1 MSVITN
7 INGVPLFSTKHEAL
21 SWTIDKEL
29 TGYHTHQHGGQTGYM
44 GGSSHSDAVLA
55 IGLNNLNL
63 KRDLWVF
70 KANVPGA
77 PVVGPPVAAP
87 PVLGPPVIGPPVLGP
102 PVVGPPVS
110 TPPVVGP
117 PVAGPPV
124 AAPQSSTGGY

>member
-29 TGYHTHQHGGQTGYM
+29 TGYHTHQHSGQTGYM

-77 PVVGPPVAAP
+77 PPVVGPPVAAP

-102 PVVGPPVS
+102 PVSAPPVS
-110 TPPVVGP
+110 
-117 PVAGPPV
+117 APPV
-124 AAPQSSTGGY
+124 AAPPVIGPAASTGGY